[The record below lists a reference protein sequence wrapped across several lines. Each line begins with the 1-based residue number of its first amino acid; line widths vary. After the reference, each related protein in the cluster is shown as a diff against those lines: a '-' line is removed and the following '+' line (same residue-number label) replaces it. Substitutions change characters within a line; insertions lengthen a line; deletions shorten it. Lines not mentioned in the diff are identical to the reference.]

1 MWCGGFLGT
10 VSDVLVHHRV
20 EAFFTL
26 VQVRLS
32 DIKKINQLDNYKQ
45 VYILYTYI
53 DDSISVILIYNNK
66 IRC

>member
-1 MWCGGFLGT
+1 MGCGGFLGT

>member
-1 MWCGGFLGT
+1 MGCGGFLGT

-32 DIKKINQLDNYKQ
+32 DIKKINQLDNHKQ

>member
-1 MWCGGFLGT
+1 MGGGGFLGT

-20 EAFFTL
+20 EAFLTL